1 MAFREDSAFN
11 DTFAG
16 QTTAMTISII
26 ITTYNSPDW
35 LEKVLW
41 GYQAQ
46 TTKDFE
52 VVIADD
58 GSGEPTR
65 TLIERMRGEVDFPI
79 QHIWHEDD
87 GFRKCTILNKAITA
101 SATDYL
107 LFTDGDCIPR
117 KDFVEV
123 HINKREKGYFLSG
136 GYLKL
141 PMELS
146 QKIGKADIVSGNC
159 FDIKWLLKNGFPNT
173 IKKLKLTGN
182 RTMASI
188 LNSITP
194 TKATWNGHNVS
205 GWKSDI
211 IAVNGYDERM
221 KYGALDREL
230 GERMMN
236 NGIKGKQIRYSAI
249 CIHLDHSRSYKNKKD
264 LSFNAEIRRLTK
276 VEKRTWTDAGIEP
289 SSRFPELKPVAHLN

>member
-1 MAFREDSAFN
+1 
-11 DTFAG
+11 
-16 QTTAMTISII
+16 MTVSII
-26 ITTYNSPDW
+26 ITTYNSPEW

-41 GYQAQ
+41 GYEAQ

-52 VVIADD
+52 VVVADD

-65 TLIERMRGEVDFPI
+65 RLVERMQNEVSFPLR
-79 QHIWHEDD
+79 HTWHEDD
-87 GFRKCTILNKAITA
+87 GFRKCTILNKAILA
-101 SATDYL
+101 AATDYL

-117 KDFVEV
+117 NDFVEV
-123 HINKREKGYFLSG
+123 HISKREKGYFLSG

-141 PMELS
+141 PLELS
-146 QKIGKADIVSGNC
+146 QKITKEDIETGRC
-159 FDIKWLLKNGFPNT
+159 FDTKWLLKNGFPNT

-182 RTMASI
+182 RTLASI

-194 TKATWNGHNVS
+194 TSATWNGHNVS
-205 GWKSDI
+205 GWKDDI
-211 IAVNGYDERM
+211 LAVNGYDERM

-236 NGIKGKQIRYSAI
+236 NGIKGKQIRYSAV
-249 CIHLDHSRSYKNKKD
+249 CVHLDHSRSYKNKKD

-276 VEKRTWTDAGIEP
+276 TEKRTWTDAGITP
-289 SSRFPELKPVAHLN
+289 TQRFEGPNEK